1 MRRPSAGSA
10 SRLLP
15 TALVGIP
22 CLPMR
27 RSPEVR
33 ASLLDKGAEALL
45 RQVKCAYPSCA
56 EAGAAA
62 LRDLGLENYNS

>member
-1 MRRPSAGSA
+1 
-10 SRLLP
+10 
-15 TALVGIP
+15 
-22 CLPMR
+22 MR